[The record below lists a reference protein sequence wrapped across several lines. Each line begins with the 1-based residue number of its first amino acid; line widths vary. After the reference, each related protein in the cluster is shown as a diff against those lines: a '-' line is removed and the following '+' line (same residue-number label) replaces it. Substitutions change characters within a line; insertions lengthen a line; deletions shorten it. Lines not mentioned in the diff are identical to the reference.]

1 MTREE
6 HLKKIV
12 ERCELAIESNK
23 LDAGIETSI
32 AGWKSTIA
40 AINSWQKLENNCR
53 GWKDDNGCAGAA
65 LQHYHCAID
74 SIISAWPEEL
84 L

>member
-40 AINSWQKLENNCR
+40 AIAMLLALDRYVLPGSN
-53 GWKDDNGCAGAA
+53 AGD
-65 LQHYHCAID
+65 LRD

>member
-40 AINSWQKLENNCR
+40 AIDYINQVDWQDSILC
-53 GWKDDNGCAGAA
+53 
-65 LQHYHCAID
+65 D